1 MVSGDTSGR
10 PTNGKRRR
18 RFRIAGGI
26 VAVLASVAASP
37 VPAPL
42 ETARALL
49 QDFRADPTRIDRAR
63 DLLEAAVARDAA
75 GDPRILV
82 ALSRAWF
89 LYGENRVAGEEAR
102 LAAYERGRAVAE
114 RAITQRPND
123 AEGHLWY
130 AINLGSWA
138 QVKGLLRSV
147 LTLQTIRREVDTVLR
162 LDPDNVEGH
171 VMAGSLNREVPAILG
186 GDRAK
191 AEEHFNTARK
201 LAPHLTGARMELA
214 KLYIKMDRLAE
225 ARRELQA
232 VLDEPAPTDRSRWE
246 LTEVPQARHMLRSL
260 RATPAP
266 SQ

>member
-1 MVSGDTSGR
+1 MKSR
-10 PTNGKRRR
+10 HLRL
-18 RFRIAGGI
+18 FRIAGGI
-26 VAVLASVAASP
+26 AAALASVAASP

-49 QDFRADPTRIDRAR
+49 HDFRADPARIDRAR
-63 DLLEAAVARDAA
+63 DLLEAAVARDEA
-75 GDPRILV
+75 GDTRILV

-89 LYGENRVAGEEAR
+89 LYGENRAVTDEAR

-114 RAITQRPND
+114 RAIGQRPND

-138 QVKGLLRSV
+138 QVKGLLRSL

-162 LDPDNVEGH
+162 LDPDNVDGH
-171 VMAGSLNREVPAILG
+171 VMAGSLDREVPAILG
-186 GDRAK
+186 GDKAK
-191 AEEHFNTARK
+191 AEEHFKTARK
-201 LAPHLTGARMELA
+201 LAPHLTGARVELA

-225 ARRELQA
+225 ARQELQG

-246 LTEVPQARHMLRSL
+246 LTEVPQARDMLRSL
-260 RATPAP
+260 GHAP
-266 SQ
+266 